1 MAYLALWLTLFA
13 VIGCTVDGS
22 AGNGTAQGTCDS
34 EFFCHADG
42 ACKLEG
48 L

>member
-1 MAYLALWLTLFA
+1 M
-13 VIGCTVDGS
+13 GCTVDGS
-22 AGNGTAQGTCDS
+22 RGDGTAQGTCGSD
-34 EFFCHADG
+34 FVCLADG